1 MALVDK
7 LVSQATKPEE
17 NTFIG
22 TPIPIED
29 VKQIPVIGV
38 PIVNGYDW
46 LEKLIKSID
55 YPVKN
60 LVIVN
65 NNGSDKKLTR
75 QLNNLIGNGG
85 LHKPLIDKIHVINFP
100 TNMGVAFAWN
110 CIIKSFIL
118 EPFWIISNHDVE
130 FTPGLLQE
138 MFEAALDDKV
148 CMVHPHRG
156 NYTQGSFDLFLIKE
170 NAIREVGLFDENLY
184 PAYGEDSD
192 YIMRI
197 KNTQA
202 VRVLGLNR
210 IHKHGGKVPPGAAL
224 GSYVGTVDDYIK
236 SKPIEEI
243 NEENYDESYFGVGGQ
258 TRKAG
263 GDHLGARLTDVNWIN
278 YDYLNRKWGEYW
290 RGTCP
295 YDYPMNNPE
304 MPQSYTTFDIDF
316 VRKKHLGF

>member
-7 LVSQATKPEE
+7 LVSKPTKPEE
-17 NTFIG
+17 IDFIG
-22 TPIPIED
+22 KPIPIED

-60 LVIVN
+60 LVVVN
-65 NNGSDKKLTR
+65 NSGGDKKLTR
-75 QLNNLIGNGG
+75 QLNNLLDNEG
-85 LHKPLIDKIHVINFP
+85 LHNPLIDKIHVINFP

-118 EPFWIISNHDVE
+118 EPFWVISNHDIE

-138 MFEAALDDKV
+138 MFEAALNDEV

-170 NAIREVGLFDENLY
+170 NCIREIGLFDENLY
-184 PAYGEDSD
+184 PAYGEDVD
-192 YIMRI
+192 YLMRLQ
-197 KNTQA
+197 NTDA
-202 VRVLGLNR
+202 VRVLGLSR
-210 IHKHGGKVPPGAAL
+210 IHKHGGRVAGDTSL
-224 GSYVGTVDDYIK
+224 GSYIGSINDYNK

-243 NEENYDESYFGVGGQ
+243 NQ
-258 TRKAG
+258 
-263 GDHLGARLTDVNWIN
+263 WIMSKTAHAVV
-278 YDYLNRKWGEYW
+278 LNK
-290 RGTCP
+290 
-295 YDYPMNNPE
+295 M
-304 MPQSYTTFDIDF
+304 ID
-316 VRKKHLGF
+316 